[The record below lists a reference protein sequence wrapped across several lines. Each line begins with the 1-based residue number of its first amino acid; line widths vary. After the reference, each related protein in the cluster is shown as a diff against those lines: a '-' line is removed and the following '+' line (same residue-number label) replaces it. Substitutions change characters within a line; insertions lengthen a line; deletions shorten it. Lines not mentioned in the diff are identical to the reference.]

1 MALGVLSVVAVA
13 LSACAGQAPTSAV
26 QKTDISNVG
35 TVEADA
41 SLVAL
46 VPEDVKKTGLRVA
59 TSAPFAPFEMFDS
72 SQKLEGVDID
82 LANAV
87 GAKLG
92 LPVIIESVD
101 FAGLIPA
108 IKAGRYNAAIAGME
122 DTHARQEV
130 FNFIDYNQSGAAAVV
145 PTGNPEG
152 IKTFADLCGRTVG
165 VEQGST
171 YDVVVENRK
180 KLCADA
186 GKEPV
191 KLSKYPTQSAALL
204 AVRSGAVSAL
214 MTSKTTALLLA
225 ADGAAEGRFDWV
237 NDPQEPK
244 GYANNPGESLSYS
257 GIGIPKDNEKLFE
270 AFYAAMQ
277 KLGEDGT
284 TKKIFEK
291 WHIGDNAVVPPLKNQ
306 AVG

>member
-1 MALGVLSVVAVA
+1 LA
-13 LSACAGQAPTSAV
+13 
-26 QKTDISNVG
+26 
-35 TVEADA
+35 
-41 SLVAL
+41 AL
-46 VPEDVKKTGLRVA
+46 VPEDIKKTGLKVA

-72 SQKLEGVDID
+72 KQKLEGVDID

-87 GAKLG
+87 GGKLG

-108 IKAGRYNAAIAGME
+108 IKAGRYNAAMAGME
-122 DTHARQEV
+122 DTLARQEV
-130 FNFIDYNQSGAAAVV
+130 FNFIDYNQAGAAAVV
-145 PTGNPEG
+145 ATGNPEG

-171 YDVVVENRK
+171 YDVIVENRK
-180 KLCADA
+180 KLCVDA

-191 KLSKYPTQSAALL
+191 TLSKYPTQSATLL
-204 AVRSGAVSAL
+204 ALRSGAISAL

-225 ADGAAEGRFDWV
+225 AEGGDEGRFDWV
-237 NDPQEPK
+237 DDHQEPK
-244 GYANNPGESLSYS
+244 GYANSPGDRLSYS
-257 GIGIPKDNEKLFE
+257 GIGIPKDNAKLFE

-277 KLGEDGT
+277 KLGEEGT

-291 WHIGDNAVVPPLKNQ
+291 WHIGDNAVVPPQKNQ